1 MNLSVSCA
9 GCVSAEDPDDS
20 PLYTCLAEEEHIQ
33 DAVDRARHAI
43 RGGLPGPDL
52 HAPWRVSNAGKP
64 RSEDNFQTYF
74 SDYSC

>member
-43 RGGLPGPDL
+43 HGGLPGPDI
-52 HAPWRVSNAGKP
+52 HAP
-64 RSEDNFQTYF
+64 
-74 SDYSC
+74 